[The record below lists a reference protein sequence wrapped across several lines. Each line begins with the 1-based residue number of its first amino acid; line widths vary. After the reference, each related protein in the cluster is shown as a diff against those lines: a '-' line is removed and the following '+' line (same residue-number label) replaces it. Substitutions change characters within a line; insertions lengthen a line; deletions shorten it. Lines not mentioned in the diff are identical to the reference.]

1 MCSAQHFTAHESPLQ
16 LLVVCPRGER
26 LETVR
31 GLARRWARPTQIYW
45 TADPSDAL
53 RRARQEPLVLAIVDA
68 RLDRASGHSLSRS
81 LAQHRADID
90 VLRFDEPATLAAH
103 SEPSTWLWAELPRAI
118 QWWVQRHQQPSTPVV
133 YQ

>member
-31 GLARRWARPTQIYW
+31 SLTRSWARPTQIHW
-45 TADPSDAL
+45 TADPGDAL
-53 RRARQEPLVLAIVDA
+53 RRARDEPLVLAIVDA
-68 RLDRASGHSLSRS
+68 RLDRACGHTLTRS
-81 LAQHRADID
+81 LAHNRADMD
-90 VLRFDEPATLAAH
+90 VLRFDEAATLT
-103 SEPSTWLWAELPRAI
+103 SQGQPSAWLWAELPRAI
-118 QWWVQRHQQPSTPVV
+118 QWWVQRHQAPGAAFT

>member
-1 MCSAQHFTAHESPLQ
+1 MCSAQHFSADESPLQ

-31 GLARRWARPTQIYW
+31 ELTRSWVRSAQILW
-45 TADPSDAL
+45 TADPGDAL
-53 RRARQEPLVLAIVDA
+53 RRAREEPLVLAIVDA
-68 RLDRASGHSLSRS
+68 RLDRASGHALSRS

-90 VLRFDEPATLAAH
+90 VLRFDESATLA
-103 SEPSTWLWAELPRAI
+103 SPSQPSTWLWAELPRAI
-118 QWWVQRHQQPSTPVV
+118 RWWVQRHQQPSPAIV